1 MSKRNSPSPARDDI
15 EIVGLTG
22 RTSPTFASIA
32 DAESFGKINRDIQ
45 LDPYRKSPL
54 PDLMKDHKKVPV
66 MDDIMPALNKKKND
80 GTWGGKRHRRTRK
93 RGRGMMRM
101 AAMRPPMFLRS
112 TSIRRQPTKKRST
125 KKRRTKRRRTKKQT
139 KRRRVRK

>member
-32 DAESFGKINRDIQ
+32 DAESFGKIKRDIQ

-125 KKRRTKRRRTKKQT
+125 KKRRAKKQT